1 MAAEILDWQLVGKT
15 VIVTGASSGI
25 GAATAEALGS
35 AGASVV
41 LVGRDEPRLGEAAAA
56 VESAGGTAH
65 TAIAE
70 LTSVTAAEGVV
81 DEALSAF
88 GGLHGIV
95 HSASIFDPRPLDDT
109 TPESLEEQWRAN
121 VAAPLFMTRKA
132 VPHLQ
137 PGSAVVLIGS
147 GASRLS
153 TDPGRGRHEG
163 ILPLTHSPPGPAMTI
178 MFMMRI
184 AATHTTRTSRRVT
197 LRRLRL

>member
-70 LTSVTAAEGVV
+70 LTSVSAAEGLRLRIVEIGHQLPEYAKTHRAW
-81 DEALSAF
+81 DDAF
-88 GGLHGIV
+88 ARRFGV
-95 HSASIFDPRPLDDT
+95 R
-109 TPESLEEQWRAN
+109 
-121 VAAPLFMTRKA
+121 AAPAGGRA
-132 VPHLQ
+132 V
-137 PGSAVVLIGS
+137 G
-147 GASRLS
+147 
-153 TDPGRGRHEG
+153 
-163 ILPLTHSPPGPAMTI
+163 
-178 MFMMRI
+178 
-184 AATHTTRTSRRVT
+184 
-197 LRRLRL
+197 